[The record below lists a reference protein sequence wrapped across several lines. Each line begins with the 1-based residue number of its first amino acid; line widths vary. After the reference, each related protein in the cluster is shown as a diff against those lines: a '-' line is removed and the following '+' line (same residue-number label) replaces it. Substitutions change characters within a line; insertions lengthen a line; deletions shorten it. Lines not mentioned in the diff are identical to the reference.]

1 MGILWVVIILGG
13 NFPGWELPGW
23 ELSWAGIFWV
33 EIVGVGVIL
42 GRSFPREGIF
52 QVEVVLWESS

>member
-13 NFPGWELPGW
+13 NFPGWEL
-23 ELSWAGIFWV
+23 SWAGIFRV